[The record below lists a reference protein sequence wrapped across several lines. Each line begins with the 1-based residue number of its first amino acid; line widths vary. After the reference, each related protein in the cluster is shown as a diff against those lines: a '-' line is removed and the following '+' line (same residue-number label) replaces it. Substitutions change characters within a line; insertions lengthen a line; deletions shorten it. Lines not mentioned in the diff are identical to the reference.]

1 MFIVMTIDWNW
12 FFGAF
17 AQCAAALIAIIG
29 AFIISKLLGESE
41 KEEIQNSRIDD
52 LIIHYNDLKKRISV
66 RYFDW
71 YDKRNIEYS
80 SDLKKSIKNGDFSV
94 MDDDEML
101 QKLFE
106 IEPDLFGTP
115 SCLGTLNDLILKL
128 RTEEETS
135 FENGLSSVISQM
147 SLNIVPEGLWDK
159 LGKEKDLINQL
170 GIESAKLIEQ
180 FVKAKNDIWITKNN
194 LTPIKITI
202 YILCVGLI
210 LTVIYPLHFMPIAE
224 NQSPTIVFDFELI
237 CFHVFSLKGFLLL
250 SLTIVIEGIF
260 GYFLW
265 LLKSVEKKYNGVLAK
280 LEDKY
285 YAINEYSEY
294 F

>member
-41 KEEIQNSRIDD
+41 KEEIHNSKIDD

-71 YDKRNIEYS
+71 YDKQNIEYS
-80 SDLKKSIKNGDFSV
+80 SDLKKSIRNSDFTALE
-94 MDDDEML
+94 DDEML

-115 SCLGTLNDLILKL
+115 SCLGALNDLILKL
-128 RTEEETS
+128 REEDTS
-135 FENGLSSVISQM
+135 YGSGFPMAISQM
-147 SLNIVPEGLWDK
+147 THNIAPVGLWDK

-170 GIESAKLIEQ
+170 GIESATLIEQ

-210 LTVIYPLHFMPIAE
+210 LTVIYPLHFMPIGV
-224 NQSPTIVFDFELI
+224 NQSPSIGFDFELI

-250 SLTIVIEGIF
+250 SLTIIIEGIF

>member
-1 MFIVMTIDWNW
+1 MTIDWNW

-41 KEEIQNSRIDD
+41 KEEIQNSKIDD
-52 LIIHYNDLKKRISV
+52 LIIHYNGLKNRISV
-66 RYFDW
+66 RYFNW

-80 SDLKKSIKNGDFSV
+80 SDLEKSIKKGDFNGLN
-94 MDDDEML
+94 DEEMS

-115 SCLGTLNDLILKL
+115 SCLTSLKDLILKL
-128 RTEEETS
+128 SPKETKYG
-135 FENGLSSVISQM
+135 NGLSMIS
-147 SLNIVPEGLWDK
+147 SPLALSIAPAGLWDK
-159 LGKEKDLINQL
+159 LSKEKDLINQL
-170 GIESAKLIEQ
+170 KIESTTLIEQ
-180 FVKAKNDIWITKNN
+180 FIKAKNDIGITKNN
-194 LTPIKITI
+194 LIPIRTTI
-202 YILCVGLI
+202 YILCIGLI
-210 LTVIYPLHFMPIAE
+210 LTVIYPLHFMPIGL
-224 NQSPTIVFDFELI
+224 NQSPSIEFNFNLI
-237 CFHVFSLKGFLLL
+237 CFHLFSLKGFLLIT
-250 SLTIVIEGIF
+250 LTIVIEGIF

-265 LLKSVEKKYNGVLAK
+265 LLSSVEKKYNDILIK

-285 YAINEYSEY
+285 FDINGYSEY